1 MSERKV
7 LQTVVSARAA
17 DGGAAPTAF
26 FLSLAPFDY
35 HRSQL
40 WAVML
45 VALGGDALS
54 WNSGAGATSPISP
67 LYISLYLPDV
77 SLYLARSWNSGA
89 GAGGGG
95 AGALMRTTKGEPSV
109 SALMPR
115 RYASAPAP
123 HASQSAAGSGSGGAG
138 GGASIPP
145 HKTQSEG

>member
-1 MSERKV
+1 MELLHPLTKWTSPQLCATVEAAVSERKV

-35 HRSQL
+35 HRTQL

-67 LYISLYLPDV
+67 RYLP
-77 SLYLARSWNSGA
+77 SISSISPRYLPISRTELELRRGRGRRRCRRPSAHDK
-89 GAGGGG
+89 GGG
-95 AGALMRTTKGEPSV
+95 
-109 SALMPR
+109 
-115 RYASAPAP
+115 
-123 HASQSAAGSGSGGAG
+123 
-138 GGASIPP
+138 I
-145 HKTQSEG
+145 